1 MGRNTFIKSE
11 AWANVLQSVLRESFV
26 GKFITNNKFEWEFDG
41 NDTVHF
47 QRLAKIT
54 TSDMPSS
61 YSEIPTQAL
70 VETDEIFT
78 LSYRKAFSV
87 AISDEDYKE
96 LKINP
101 DSQIIQD
108 AAEKFAK
115 DWDDVILSEY
125 ANAGY
130 VIDDSDLETTTNGWG
145 TNAMILSKTNI
156 YDMLTAVSQKL
167 DENNVPTD
175 NRWIIVSPKEKRF
188 IAKSPDLVRDTEMW
202 DEIVVKGGWY
212 LGMIN
217 DLKIYFS
224 NNLKTASSVKHIL
237 AGQGKPICFAS
248 NIKPKVTFV
257 DSSTQATS
265 FVNYMKAM
273 SKFGV
278 KTFAEWAEKLVDVRV
293 VA

>member
-1 MGRNTFIKSE
+1 MSNTFIKSE

-47 QRLAKIT
+47 QRLAKIV

-61 YSEIPTQAL
+61 YSEIPTQPL

-78 LSYRKAFSV
+78 LDNRKAFSV

-96 LKINP
+96 LKISP
-101 DSQIIQD
+101 DSQIIKD

-115 DWDDVILSEY
+115 DWDDVIMGEY

-130 VIDDSDLETTTNGWG
+130 VIADGDMETATNWGWS
-145 TNAMILSKTNI
+145 AAIVLSKTNI
-156 YDMLTAVSQKL
+156 YDMFTAVSEVL

-175 NRWIIVSPKEKRF
+175 NRFIVISPKEKRF
-188 IAKSPDLVRDTEMW
+188 IAKSPDLVRDTKMG
-202 DEIVVKGGWY
+202 DEIVVKWGWY

-217 DLKIYFS
+217 DLNIYYS
-224 NNLKTASSVKHIL
+224 NNLKTVSSVKHLI
-237 AGQGKPICFAS
+237 AGQGKPISFAAK
-248 NIKPKVTFV
+248 I
-257 DSSTQATS
+257 A
-265 FVNYMKAM
+265 A
-273 SKFGV
+273 
-278 KTFAEWAEKLVDVRV
+278 
-293 VA
+293 

>member
-1 MGRNTFIKSE
+1 MANTFIKSE

-47 QRLAKIT
+47 QRLAKIN

-70 VETDEIFT
+70 VETDEVFT
-78 LSYRKAFSV
+78 LDNRKAFSV

-115 DWDDVILSEY
+115 DWDDVIMSEY
-125 ANAGY
+125 ANAWY
-130 VIDDSDLETTTNGWG
+130 AIDDGDMETATNGWAG
-145 TNAMILSKTNI
+145 NEIILTKTNV
-156 YDMLTAVSQKL
+156 YDMLTAISEVL

-175 NRWIIVSPKEKRF
+175 NRFVVISPKEKRF
-188 IAKSPDLVRDTEMW
+188 LANSPELLRDTKMW
-202 DEIVVKGGWY
+202 DEVVVKWGWY

-224 NNLKTASSVKHIL
+224 NNLKTVWGVKHLI
-237 AGQGKPICFAS
+237 AWQGRPISFAA

-257 DSSTQATS
+257 WSETQATN

-273 SKFGV
+273 TKFGV
-278 KTFAEWAEKLVDVRV
+278 KTFAEWAERLVDIEIK
-293 VA
+293 A

>member
-1 MGRNTFIKSE
+1 MNTFIKSE

-26 GKFITNNKFEWEFDG
+26 GKFITDNKFEWEFDG

-61 YSEIPTQAL
+61 YSEIPTQPL

-78 LSYRKAFSV
+78 LDYRKAFSIQ
-87 AISDEDYKE
+87 ISDEDYKE

-101 DSQIIQD
+101 DSRIIQD

-125 ANAGY
+125 ANASYNITDGNM
-130 VIDDSDLETTTNGWG
+130 TTATNGWT
-145 TNAMILSKTNI
+145 TNSIILTKSNI
-156 YDMLTAVSQKL
+156 YDLLTAVSEVL
-167 DENNVPTD
+167 DTNNVPTD
-175 NRWIIVSPKEKRF
+175 NRFIIISPKEKRF
-188 IAKSPDLVRDTEMW
+188 LANAPELIRDTKMW
-202 DEIVVKGGWY
+202 DEVVVKWGWY

-224 NNLKTASSVKHIL
+224 NNIKTVSSVKHLI
-237 AGQGKPICFAS
+237 AGQGRPICFAA

-257 DSSTQATS
+257 DSNTQATS

-273 SKFGV
+273 TKFWV
-278 KTFAEWAEKLVDVRV
+278 KTFSEGAERLVDIEIK
-293 VA
+293 A

>member
-1 MGRNTFIKSE
+1 MANTFIKSE

-70 VETDEIFT
+70 VETDEVFT
-78 LSYRKAFSV
+78 LDNRKAFSV

-115 DWDDVILSEY
+115 DWDDVIFSEY

-130 VIDDSDLETTTNGWG
+130 NITDGNMETATNGG
-145 TNAMILSKTNI
+145 STNSIILTKSNI
-156 YDMLTAVSQKL
+156 YDMLTAVSEVL
-167 DENNVPTD
+167 DANNVPTD
-175 NRWIIVSPKEKRF
+175 NRFIVISPKEKRF
-188 IAKSPDLVRDTEMW
+188 LANSPQLLRDTKMG
-202 DEIVVKGGWY
+202 DEVVVKWGGY

-224 NNLKTASSVKHIL
+224 NNLKTVSSVKHLI
-237 AGQGKPICFAS
+237 AGQGRPISFAA

-257 DSSTQATS
+257 DSSTQATN

-273 SKFGV
+273 TKFGV
-278 KTFAEWAEKLVDVRV
+278 KTFAEWAERLVDIEIK
-293 VA
+293 A

>member
-1 MGRNTFIKSE
+1 MANTLIKSE

-47 QRLAKIT
+47 QRLAKIS

-70 VETDEIFT
+70 VETDEVFT
-78 LSYRKAFSV
+78 LNNRKAFSV

-115 DWDDVILSEY
+115 DWDDVIFSEY

-130 VIDDSDLETTTNGWG
+130 NITDGNMETATNGWG
-145 TNAMILSKTNI
+145 ANSIILNKANV
-156 YDMLTAVSQKL
+156 YDMLTAVSEVL
-167 DENNVPTD
+167 DANNVPTD
-175 NRWIIVSPKEKRF
+175 NRFIVISPKEKRF
-188 IAKSPDLVRDTEMW
+188 LANSPQLLRDTKMG
-202 DEIVVKGGWY
+202 DEVVVKGGGY

-224 NNLKTASSVKHIL
+224 NNLKTVSNVKHLI
-237 AGQGKPICFAS
+237 AGQGRPISFAA

-257 DSSTQATS
+257 DSSTQATN
-265 FVNYMKAM
+265 FVNFMKAM
-273 SKFGV
+273 TKFGV
-278 KTFAEWAEKLVDVRV
+278 KTFAEWAERLVDIEIK
-293 VA
+293 A